1 MNPSGFLDS
10 GDIRRLKRSL
20 DITAFYQFPAS
31 FGVLPDGGN
40 AGDVLTKNSNLDLDV
55 SWQPPGGGGGTMRYA
70 SLAKFGGF

>member
-10 GDIRRLKRSL
+10 GDVRRLKRSL
-20 DITAFYQFPAS
+20 DITAFYQFPVS

-40 AGDVLTKNSNLDLDV
+40 AGEVLTKNSNADLDV
-55 SWQPPGGGGGTMRYA
+55 SWQPGGGGPVTIRYA

>member
-20 DITAFYQFPAS
+20 DITAFYQFPVS

-40 AGDVLTKNSNLDLDV
+40 AGEVLTKNSNTDLDV
-55 SWQPPGGGGGTMRYA
+55 SWQPGGGSGTMRYA
-70 SLAKFGGF
+70 SMAKFGGF